1 MMGKQIKDF
10 EVYLVHVDKE
20 KCYGCGEC
28 AAICQGDVF
37 EMADKAD
44 PARPENCLGC
54 QACTAVCK
62 TDAIIL
68 TEI

>member
-28 AAICQGDVF
+28 AAIC
-37 EMADKAD
+37 
-44 PARPENCLGC
+44 
-54 QACTAVCK
+54 K